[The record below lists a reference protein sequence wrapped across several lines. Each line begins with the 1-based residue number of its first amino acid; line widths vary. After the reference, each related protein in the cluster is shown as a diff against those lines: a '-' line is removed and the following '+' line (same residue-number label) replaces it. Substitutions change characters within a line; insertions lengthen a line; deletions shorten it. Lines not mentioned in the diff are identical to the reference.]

1 MIYLLRIVTIRIMY
15 ILTVKGKESEGAY
28 APIFNRQSIL
38 YLFTNQDDAER
49 HSILLA
55 AEDYPEMTVV
65 EVEDDVALHICKQ
78 NNYSYCIVTPDD
90 IIIPPYQDD

>member
-1 MIYLLRIVTIRIMY
+1 MY

-49 HSILLA
+49 HSMLLA

-65 EVEDDVALHICKQ
+65 QVEDDVALHICKQ
-78 NNYSYCIVTPDD
+78 NNHSYCIVTPDD
-90 IIIPPYQDD
+90 IIIPPYPDD